1 MIADITI
8 PPGKYVIE
16 YWFFDSPRED
26 EPRWASESDD
36 SHGPDEAEN
45 AAFARPDPAKQD
57 GMSSM
62 VVRPQADERDIR
74 TLSKIEPVDNRRNTE
89 MLDKAL
95 RIGRGRL

>member
-16 YWFFDSPRED
+16 YWFFD
-26 EPRWASESDD
+26 
-36 SHGPDEAEN
+36 GPDEAEN